1 WMDDPA
7 YAPVSYTFDPFARH
21 PFYRTVNQSLVSAA
35 LAHLDTATPKG
46 QCVTVV
52 DLAAGTGAVTALILD
67 ELERLD
73 RPSEVIAVEPADTA
87 IAIAREKLTSRNVRF
102 IHGDAEQL
110 AAWDG
115 MLDAVFF
122 CNAIHLLLNKSEAMA
137 GVAGALK
144 PGGIFACNS
153 AFYHGSYVPSTA
165 QFARLWM
172 LTARR
177 WLNEK
182 HPEARPQGR
191 DRETAIGQQ
200 WLSPANYAEL
210 FASAGLSTLESHE
223 EEVMVPVRA
232 MQDICHYPLFIEGVL
247 PGVSV
252 EIAAEALAHG
262 AAEAAKKLNT
272 DQAPRMWLQLIAR
285 RDAEK
290 D

>member
-1 WMDDPA
+1 MDEPA
-7 YAPVSYTFDPFARH
+7 YAPVSFTFDPFAQH
-21 PFYRTVNQSLVSAA
+21 PFYRAVNQSLVSAA
-35 LAHLDTATPKG
+35 LAHLDTAIPKG
-46 QCVTVV
+46 QHVTVV

-67 ELERLD
+67 ELEHLD
-73 RPSEVIAVEPADTA
+73 RPGEVIAIEPADTS
-87 IAIAREKLTSRNVRF
+87 IAIAREKLTDRNVRF

-115 MLDAVFF
+115 TLDAVFF
-122 CNAIHLLLNKSEAMA
+122 CNAIHLLLNKDEVMA
-137 GVAGALK
+137 RVASALR

-153 AFYHGSYVPSTA
+153 AFYNGSYVPSTA
-165 QFARLWM
+165 QFARIWM

-177 WLNEK
+177 WLKEK
-182 HPEARPQGR
+182 HPEAQPQGK

-200 WLSPANYAEL
+200 WLNPAQYAEL
-210 FASAGLSTLESHE
+210 LGGAGLSVLESHE

-232 MQDICHYPLFIEGVL
+232 MQDICHYPLFIAGVL

-252 EIAAEALAHG
+252 EIAAEALTHG
-262 AAEAAKKLNT
+262 AAEAARKLST